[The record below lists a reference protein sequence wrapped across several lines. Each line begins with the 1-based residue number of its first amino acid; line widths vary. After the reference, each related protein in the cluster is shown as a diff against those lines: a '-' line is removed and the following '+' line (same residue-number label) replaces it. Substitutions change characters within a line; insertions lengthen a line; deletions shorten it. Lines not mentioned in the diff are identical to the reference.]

1 MPLSFLLSLGR
12 RCLLC
17 GAVLLGPAGAAP
29 AAPLALRVAAQEG
42 TEPKF
47 IGAERGGAIAGL
59 CIDIFRAI
67 EKIDPG
73 LAFVGDQ
80 RWMPLIRIYSELA
93 SGGQDAACAVQHT
106 AERDAKFL
114 FLDPPLFPIAYHLLA
129 RVDDDVVVNDWDDVR
144 RLGGNGVVLANRGF
158 ATTTVL
164 EQLGG
169 LQIDAS
175 STSPPMNLHKLIAGR
190 GRLFLHRSPGLRAF
204 LKRNGAA
211 GKVKILPVVMETA
224 PLYLAVGKHVDPG
237 QVARLRHALQL
248 LERRGELERLLRKWD
263 Q

>member
-1 MPLSFLLSLGR
+1 MHFAPPLSLGWH
-12 RCLLC
+12 CLLC
-17 GAVLLGPAGAAP
+17 AAALLGPVAAQAAAP
-29 AAPLALRVAAQEG
+29 LRVAAQEG

-47 IGAERGGAIAGL
+47 INAERGDGIAGL

-67 EKIDPG
+67 EKIEPG

-80 RWMPLIRIYSELA
+80 RWMPLVRIYSELA
-93 SGGQDAACAVQHT
+93 SGGQDAACGVQRT
-106 AERDAKFL
+106 SERSGKFL
-114 FLDPPLFPIAYHLLA
+114 FLEPALFIINYHLLA
-129 RVDDDVVVNDWDDVR
+129 RIDDDIVVDDWDDVR

-190 GRLFLHRSPGLRAF
+190 GRLFLHRSPGLHAF
-204 LKRNGAA
+204 LKRNDAV
-211 GKVKILPVVMETA
+211 GKVRILPVVMATA

-237 QVARLRHALQL
+237 QVGRLRHALQV